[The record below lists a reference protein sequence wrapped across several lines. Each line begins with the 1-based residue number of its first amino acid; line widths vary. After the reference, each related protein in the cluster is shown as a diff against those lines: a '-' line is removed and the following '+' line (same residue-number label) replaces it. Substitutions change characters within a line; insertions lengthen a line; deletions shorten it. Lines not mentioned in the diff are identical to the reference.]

1 MSLIWDEKKFMEIF
15 TLSLE
20 ESTRMVISA
29 QTEQSVSTG
38 LFLTVCDYNY
48 FVWSLTLASE
58 IVLSCLGETHAM
70 Y

>member
-1 MSLIWDEKKFMEIF
+1 MSLIWDEKKFIEIF

-29 QTEQSVSTG
+29 QTEQSVSTA
-38 LFLTVCDYNY
+38 LFLTVCDYTY
-48 FVWSLTLASE
+48 FVWSLSLASE
-58 IVLSCLGETHAM
+58 IVLSCLGETNAM

>member
-20 ESTRMVISA
+20 ESTRMETSA
-29 QTEQSVSTG
+29 QTEQSVSMS
-38 LFLTVCDYNY
+38 LLLAVCDYNY

-58 IVLSCLGETHAM
+58 IILSCLGETNAM